1 MSGGI
6 GPKEW
11 LEDKHVLVTASR
23 LDGTISLEEQALWL
37 ARHIDE
43 VESPAT
49 SLVSSEELRGMILV
63 RAITLGAAE
72 HGDSVFHKTADEL
85 RIDQAEEYADA
96 EFYRLVETYGSEL
109 ASGE

>member
-63 RAITLGAAE
+63 RAD
-72 HGDSVFHKTADEL
+72 HGIRGLLNAVFLMSAYIIMKHKTSP
-85 RIDQAEEYADA
+85 AEVARS
-96 EFYRLVETYGSEL
+96 FRWP
-109 ASGE
+109 